1 MAPNA
6 LDSDSEG
13 DVKALLPDLPR
24 GPLEAY
30 RARASFCWKE
40 MVLFLEGEDVLR
52 LKVRLGGCKAG
63 GQRDAPWPPWIQAG
77 KSGTR
82 GTVWLGEVA
91 EAALGPAQACF

>member
-1 MAPNA
+1 MAPTA

-63 GQRDAPWPPWIQAG
+63 A
-77 KSGTR
+77 SGMLHGHHNPGWEIWDKGDCLAWR
-82 GTVWLGEVA
+82 GG
-91 EAALGPAQACF
+91 